1 MRVNPIESRK
11 GFTLIELIMVLV
23 IITALAALVIPIVDY
38 IRRTSDKA
46 SASFAISQVSESV
59 GLFKILENT
68 YPAGMDTMVD
78 VDGVSAAANLNS
90 NVDKKASLGNLT
102 ATEYKKFDDLIP
114 NVMLHD
120 SAGAIYRNYQGNSG
134 NTRVASVKSDGTGHN
149 TFWIIDDEAIID
161 SVYPGASVN
170 LAGVFPNLVDN
181 AGVITTSYGS
191 DGAQGGTGAAADQ
204 TARLIILGI
213 GPNCEMVGKNMV
225 SAPNYTNVDGSKQY
239 DRFLAMFAV
248 YGGSKRNVRPQ
259 LKGALDSTLD
269 FLNQEIIEVFEN
281 TQD

>member
-1 MRVNPIESRK
+1 MRVNPTESRK

-102 ATEYKKFDDLIP
+102 STEYKKFDDLIP

-120 SAGAIYRNYQGNSG
+120 STAAIYRNYQGNSG
-134 NTRVASVKSDGTGHN
+134 NTRVASVNSSGTGHN
-149 TFWIIDDEAIID
+149 TFWIVDDSAIID

-170 LAGVFPNLVDN
+170 VAGVFPNLVDN
-181 AGVITTSYGS
+181 AGFITVGYGS
-191 DGAQGGTGAAADQ
+191 DGAQGGTSGAADQ

-225 SAPNYTNVDGSKQY
+225 SAPNYVNVDGSKEY

>member
-1 MRVNPIESRK
+1 MRVNLTESRK

-102 ATEYKKFDDLIP
+102 STEYKKFDDLIP

-120 SAGAIYRNYQGNSG
+120 STGDIYRNYQGNSG

>member
-1 MRVNPIESRK
+1 MRVNPTESRK

-134 NTRVASVKSDGTGHN
+134 NTRVATVKSDGTGHN
-149 TFWIIDDEAIID
+149 TFWIIDDTAIID

-170 LAGVFPNLVDN
+170 LAGVFPNIVDN

>member
-1 MRVNPIESRK
+1 MRVNLTESRK

-102 ATEYKKFDDLIP
+102 STEYKKFDDLIP

-134 NTRVASVKSDGTGHN
+134 NTRVATVKSDGTGHN
-149 TFWIIDDEAIID
+149 TFWIIDDAAIID

-170 LAGVFPNLVDN
+170 LAGVFPNIVDN

-204 TARLIILGI
+204 TARLVILGI

>member
-1 MRVNPIESRK
+1 MRVNLTESRK

>member
-1 MRVNPIESRK
+1 MRVNLTESRK

-102 ATEYKKFDDLIP
+102 STEYKKFDDLIP

-120 SAGAIYRNYQGNSG
+120 STADIYRNYQGNSG

-170 LAGVFPNLVDN
+170 LAGVFPNIVDN

>member
-1 MRVNPIESRK
+1 
-11 GFTLIELIMVLV
+11 
-23 IITALAALVIPIVDY
+23 LAALVIPIVDY

-90 NVDKKASLGNLT
+90 NVDKKASLGALVGS
-102 ATEYKKFDDLIP
+102 EYKKFDDLIP

-120 SAGAIYRNYQGNSG
+120 STATIYRNYQGNSG
-134 NTRVASVKSDGTGHN
+134 NTRVATVNSDASGGHN
-149 TFWIIDDEAIID
+149 LFWIIDNTDIID

-170 LAGVFPNLVDN
+170 ATGVFPNLVDN
-181 AGVITTSYGS
+181 AGFITTSFGS
-191 DGAQGGTGAAADQ
+191 DGAQGGTGGAADQ

-248 YGGSKRNVRPQ
+248 YNGSKRNVRPQ

>member
-1 MRVNPIESRK
+1 MRVNPTESRK

-90 NVDKKASLGNLT
+90 NVDKKASLGSLT
-102 ATEYKKFDDLIP
+102 STEYKKFDDLIP
-114 NVMLHD
+114 NVMTHD
-120 SAGAIYRNYQGNSG
+120 STAAIYRNYQGNSG
-134 NTRVASVKSDGTGHN
+134 NTRVASVDSSGNGHN
-149 TFWIIDDEAIID
+149 TFWIIDNTDIID

-170 LAGVFPNLVDN
+170 LAGTFPNLVDN
-181 AGVITTSYGS
+181 AGVITLGYGS
-191 DGAQGGTGAAADQ
+191 DGAQGGSSGAADQ

-225 SAPNYTNVDGSKQY
+225 SAPNYTNVDGSKEY